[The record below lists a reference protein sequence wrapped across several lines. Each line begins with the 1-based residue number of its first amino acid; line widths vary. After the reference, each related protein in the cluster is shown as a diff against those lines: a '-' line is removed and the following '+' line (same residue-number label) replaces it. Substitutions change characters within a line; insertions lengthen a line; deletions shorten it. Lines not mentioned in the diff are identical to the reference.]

1 MDYPEVK
8 VLKTKGPPGQPA
20 SKVGAG
26 HEPLKAMA
34 TAYGRLAVAVPDK
47 WGVFLRES
55 KQWLCM
61 FSIILHKATIITSQA
76 KKLSY
81 LLYSGGYLKLGHS
94 SHLVSIRMYAGWS
107 DTIAENGKFTEAK
120 MTLAQFQF

>member
-1 MDYPEVK
+1 MNEERTCK
-8 VLKTKGPPGQPA
+8 VRELQDRRGGCAAFQA
-20 SKVGAG
+20 I
-26 HEPLKAMA
+26 HD
-34 TAYGRLAVAVPDK
+34 RLAVAVPDK